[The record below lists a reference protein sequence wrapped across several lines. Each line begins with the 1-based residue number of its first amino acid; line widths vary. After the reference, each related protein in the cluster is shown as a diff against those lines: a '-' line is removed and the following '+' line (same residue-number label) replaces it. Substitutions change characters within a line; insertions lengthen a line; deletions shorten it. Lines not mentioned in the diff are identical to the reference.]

1 MGLRF
6 FKLSWDIWIKYI
18 EEVLSMDTQQEIKS
32 EKKIARLISNITQPP
47 VVSIPIFAIINY
59 VLLGFNNSLVIT
71 MICWIFGAFLPIATS
86 LILIRKMHTDMD
98 MTDRTKRT
106 LPLFFAVC
114 SYLIGFLVLLSMGAP
129 ALTTALMLIY
139 SSNTLIILFI
149 NLSWKISIHTMGVA
163 GPTVALTYLFG
174 LPGLLFGLLIPLVMW
189 SRVELKK
196 HTISQVLAGGIVGII
211 LTYIQLYFILPLV

>member
-1 MGLRF
+1 
-6 FKLSWDIWIKYI
+6 
-18 EEVLSMDTQQEIKS
+18 MDTQQELKS
-32 EKKIARLISNITQPP
+32 KNKVAKLISIVTQPP
-47 VVSIPIFAIINY
+47 IVSIPTFAIINY
-59 VLLGFNNSLVIT
+59 FLLGFNNSLGIT
-71 MICWIFGAFLPIATS
+71 MICWIFGAFLPITTS

-98 MTDRTKRT
+98 ITDRTKRT

-114 SYLIGFLVLLSMGAP
+114 SYLVGFIVLLSMGAP

-189 SRVELKK
+189 SRVTLKK
-196 HTISQVLAGGIVGII
+196 HTISQVLAGGIAGII
-211 LTYIQLYFILPLV
+211 LTYVQLYFIIPLV